1 LDAFPAYFPLAGR
14 KVVIA
19 GSGEPASAKARLF
32 EGSPATVV
40 RLEGPEAFSADAY
53 RDAVL
58 VFVGDADEAFVQ
70 AAVAAAR
77 AAGALVNVVDRP
89 ALCDFNTP
97 AIIDRGQVVAA
108 VGTGGSAP
116 VMATLLRNDIE
127 TQVPEGIG
135 RVAAL
140 LASFQDEVRRALPVL
155 HERRAFLRAAVRG
168 PAAEAALAGDMAQ
181 AEALLREALA
191 NGGAPVGG
199 VKLLA
204 ADGPVDLLSLRAV
217 RALGTADVVVIDVD
231 ADPEVVRLAR
241 RDVERLAP
249 DEADAD
255 HLVSLAREGRQI
267 VWLHAGPV
275 VSATLEALTGAGV
288 AVEILPV
295 ARLDGKQA

>member
-1 LDAFPAYFPLAGR
+1 MDSFPAYFPLAGR

-19 GSGEPASAKARLF
+19 GSGEPAEAKARLF
-32 EGSPATVV
+32 EGSPATIV
-40 RLEGPEAFSADAY
+40 RLQAPEAFSPAAY
-53 RDAVL
+53 EGAVL

-70 AAVAAAR
+70 AAVKAAR
-77 AAGALVNVVDRP
+77 AACVLLNVVDRP

-116 VMATLLRNDIE
+116 VMATLLRNAIE

-140 LASFQDEVRRALPVL
+140 LARMQDEVRRALPVL

-168 PAAEAALAGDMAQ
+168 EAAQAALTGDMAR
-181 AEALLREALA
+181 AEALLRETLTK
-191 NGGAPVGG
+191 GVTGAGG
-199 VKLLA
+199 VQFLA
-204 ADGPVDLLSLRAV
+204 AHGPVDLLSLRAV
-217 RALGTADVVVIDVD
+217 RVLGSADVAVIDPG
-231 ADPEVVRLAR
+231 ADPEVVKLAR

-255 HLVSLAREGRQI
+255 RLTALAREGRQ
-267 VWLHAGPV
+267 VLWLHARP
-275 VSATLEALTGAGV
+275 APPALREALRRAGV
-288 AVEILPV
+288 AVEALPV
-295 ARLDGKQA
+295 AQAD

>member
-1 LDAFPAYFPLAGR
+1 VDAFPAYFPLAGR

-19 GSGEPASAKARLF
+19 GSGEPAEAKARLF
-32 EGSPATVV
+32 EGSPATVA
-40 RLEGPEAFSADAY
+40 RLEGPEAFAAEAY

-140 LASFQDEVRRALPVL
+140 LAGFQDEVRRALPVL

-217 RALGTADVVVIDVD
+217 RALGTADVVVIDAD
-231 ADPEVVRLAR
+231 ADPGVVRLAR

-255 HLVSLAREGRQI
+255 HLASLAREGRQV

-275 VSATLEALTGAGV
+275 APTTLEALTGAGV
-288 AVEILPV
+288 TVDTLPV

>member
-1 LDAFPAYFPLAGR
+1 MDSFPAYFPLTGR
-14 KVVIA
+14 KVVVA
-19 GSGEPASAKARLF
+19 GSGEPAEAKARLF

-40 RLEGPEAFSADAY
+40 RLQAPEAFSPAAY
-53 RDAVL
+53 EGAVL
-58 VFVGDADEAFVQ
+58 VFVGDADEAFVR

-77 AAGALVNVVDRP
+77 AAGVLLNVVDRP

-116 VMATLLRNDIE
+116 VMATLLRNAIE
-127 TQVPEGIG
+127 TQLPEGMG

-140 LASFQDEVRRALPVL
+140 LARLQDEVRRALPVL
-155 HERRAFLRAAVRG
+155 HERRAFLRAAARG
-168 PAAEAALAGDMAQ
+168 EAAQAALDGDMAR

-191 NGGAPVGG
+191 KGVTRAGG
-199 VKLLA
+199 VQFLA
-204 ADGPVDLLSLRAV
+204 ATGPVDLLSLRAI
-217 RALGTADVVVIDVD
+217 RALGTADVAVIDPD

-255 HLVSLAREGRQI
+255 RLTALAREGRQV
-267 VWLHAGPV
+267 VWLRARPSAPV
-275 VSATLEALTGAGV
+275 LLEALRRAGV
-288 AVEILPV
+288 AVEALPV
-295 ARLDGKQA
+295 AQGGLTG

>member
-1 LDAFPAYFPLAGR
+1 MDSFPAYFPLAGR

-19 GSGEPASAKARLF
+19 GSGEPAEAKARLF
-32 EGSPATVV
+32 EGSPATIV
-40 RLEGPEAFSADAY
+40 RLQAPEAFSPAAY
-53 RDAVL
+53 EGAVL

-70 AAVAAAR
+70 AAVKAAR
-77 AAGALVNVVDRP
+77 AACVLLNVVDRP

-116 VMATLLRNDIE
+116 VMATLLRNAIE

-140 LASFQDEVRRALPVL
+140 LARMQDDVRRALPIL

-168 PAAEAALAGDMAQ
+168 EAAQAALTGDMAR
-181 AEALLREALA
+181 AEALLREALTK
-191 NGGAPVGG
+191 GVTGAGG
-199 VKLLA
+199 VQFLA
-204 ADGPVDLLSLRAV
+204 AHGPVDLLSLRAV
-217 RALGTADVVVIDVD
+217 RVLGSADVAVIDPG
-231 ADPEVVRLAR
+231 ADPEVVKLAR

-255 HLVSLAREGRQI
+255 RLTALAREGRQV
-267 VWLHAGPV
+267 VWLHARP
-275 VSATLEALTGAGV
+275 AAPALLETLRRAGV
-288 AVEILPV
+288 AVEALPV
-295 ARLDGKQA
+295 AQAD

>member
-1 LDAFPAYFPLAGR
+1 
-14 KVVIA
+14 
-19 GSGEPASAKARLF
+19 
-32 EGSPATVV
+32 
-40 RLEGPEAFSADAY
+40 
-53 RDAVL
+53 
-58 VFVGDADEAFVQ
+58 
-70 AAVAAAR
+70 
-77 AAGALVNVVDRP
+77 
-89 ALCDFNTP
+89 
-97 AIIDRGQVVAA
+97 
-108 VGTGGSAP
+108 
-116 VMATLLRNDIE
+116 
-127 TQVPEGIG
+127 VPDGVG

-140 LASFQDEVRRALPVL
+140 LAGFQDEVRRALPVL

-168 PAAEAALAGDMAQ
+168 PAAEAALAGDMAL

-217 RALGTADVVVIDVD
+217 RALGTADVVVIDAD

-255 HLVSLAREGRQI
+255 HLASLAREGRQV

-275 VSATLEALTGAGV
+275 APTTLEALTGAGV
-288 AVEILPV
+288 TVDTLPV

>member
-1 LDAFPAYFPLAGR
+1 MDSFPAYFPLAGR

-19 GSGEPASAKARLF
+19 GSGEPAEAKARLF
-32 EGSPATVV
+32 EGSPAAVV
-40 RLEGPEAFSADAY
+40 RLEGPEAFAADAY

-116 VMATLLRNDIE
+116 VMATLLRNAIE
-127 TQVPEGIG
+127 TQVPEGVG

-140 LASFQDEVRRALPVL
+140 LSRFQDEVRRALPVL

-191 NGGAPVGG
+191 NGEARAGG

-217 RALGTADVVVIDVD
+217 RALGTADVVVIDAA

-249 DEADAD
+249 GEADAD
-255 HLVSLAREGRQI
+255 HLASLAREGRQV
-267 VWLHAGPV
+267 VWLRAGPV
-275 VSATLEALTGAGV
+275 SPATLEALTAAGV
-288 AVEILPV
+288 IVDILPV
-295 ARLDGKQA
+295 ARSDGARR